1 MTEHTA
7 RVCAEQHFTTH
18 DGLWLFYRHWPA
30 TRTPRRGAVALFH
43 GDHEHGARMAHLV
56 DELDLPDFDFFA
68 WDARGHG
75 RSAGP
80 RGHSPGFAPSV
91 RDVQTFVEHLGAV
104 HGVPERALYLI
115 AQSTGAVPVSTWAH
129 DYAPALRGLT
139 LASPAFR
146 RRRDGAWRRTGL
158 ALMQGLRG
166 ASSVANDVPP
176 QRLTHD
182 PQRIASHESDPL
194 VSQAIAVDVL
204 LERHAAAERVV
215 ADAGAIVLPVQLL
228 VSGADRV
235 AHRQPQQAFFDRLGS
250 AVKTRMEVPGFF
262 HDVLGER
269 ERAPVVAAVRDF
281 ILERFETPPPAVE
294 PPAAPAAAPGAEA
307 PRGPLPNAG
316 LRLGRLFSHGLKLV
330 RDTGFDSERT
340 RAHIERNVPEGTGA
354 LGRWIDRRFLNA
366 IGPCGLRQRKAHIQ
380 ELLRE
385 AMERL
390 AEQHR
395 EVRVMDIAAGTGR
408 DLLDA
413 VLSSPVK
420 ATSIL
425 LRDPNEDHVRAGPT
439 LFAQKEVQHLARF
452 LQADPFDRMSLARVT
467 PRPTLALVCGL
478 YEGCPDNESVRR
490 SLQGVGDAVEDRGY
504 LVYTAQPGPAPF
516 TGHGPDG
523 TTAMRRRSQ
532 AEMDRLV
539 EEAGFRKI
547 AQRIDAAGLFSVCL
561 AIRTGH

>member
-7 RVCAEQHFTTH
+7 RVCAEHHFTTH
-18 DGLWLFYRHWPA
+18 DGLSLFYRHWPA
-30 TRTPRRGAVALFH
+30 IHTPRRGAIVLFH
-43 GDHEHGARMAHLV
+43 GGHEHGARMAHLV

-68 WDARGHG
+68 WDARDHG

-80 RGHSPGFAPSV
+80 RGHSPGFAASV
-91 RDVQTFVEHLGAV
+91 RDVQSFVEHLGAA

-115 AQSTGAVPVSTWAH
+115 AQSTGAVPVSTWVH
-129 DYAPALRGLT
+129 DHAPRLRGLT
-139 LASPAFR
+139 LASPAFS
-146 RRRDGAWRRTGL
+146 RRRDGAFRRAGL
-158 ALMQGLRG
+158 GLMQTLRG
-166 ASSVANDVPP
+166 ASFVKDEVPP

-194 VSQAIAVDVL
+194 IAQAIAVDVL

-250 AVKTRMEVPGFF
+250 AVKTRMDVPGFF

-269 ERAPVVAAVRDF
+269 ERAPVVAAVRGF
-281 ILERFETPPPAVE
+281 ILEGFETTPPAVE

-307 PRGPLPNAG
+307 PRGALAHAGVRLGGMFSRG
-316 LRLGRLFSHGLKLV
+316 LRLG

-340 RAHIERNVPEGTGA
+340 REHIDRNVPEGTGA
-354 LGRWIDRRFLNA
+354 LGRWIDRRFLNT
-366 IGPCGLRQRKAHIQ
+366 IGPRGLRQRKAHVQ

-425 LRDPNEDHVRAGPT
+425 LRDPSEAHVRAGPT
-439 LFAQKEVQHLARF
+439 LFAEKEVQHLARF
-452 LQADPFDRMSLARVT
+452 VQADPFDRMSLARVT

-478 YEGCPDNESVRR
+478 YEGCPDDESVRR

-504 LVYTAQPGPAPF
+504 LVYTAQPGQPPF
-516 TGHGPDG
+516 AGRRRDDALPV
-523 TTAMRRRSQ
+523 RRSQ

-547 AQRIDAAGLFSVCL
+547 AQRIDAWGLFSVCL